1 MSFNIDN
8 YISNLAY
15 INKDFNS
22 TWEEILETVP
32 KLTDKWVPSEAN
44 ESDPLVVLLKELGIV
59 TDKLNYNID
68 KNVLETFPDL
78 LTQLRAAY
86 SVFSSMGY
94 VPQWYRSALLNVN
107 IIYSGGAGS
116 TGSSSL
122 TEGTG
127 SKFNLK
133 KFTEVCDT
141 NTNIVYTLL
150 KDTTFTL
157 GTPVQESVLAME
169 GTIND
174 LTVNGNTLIDAN
186 YLDSQNRLYFL
197 QPNIAQNGI
206 FISEDEDFSK
216 VNIEDT
222 NYDSE
227 DTTYNGFNESGTW
240 QRVTNIYQHLPG
252 SKVFQFGID
261 PSTGSAYIQFP
272 EDIGSL
278 IQNGLYIKYILSSGE
293 SGNIKARTLS
303 KFVNA
308 PSLSIKDT
316 DYTVTDENFTVNNA
330 YATQNGKDPETIKEM
345 QANYQRVVGTFN
357 TLVTLKD
364 YENYL
369 YNEEDEFGR
378 PIVSNIKVS
387 DRTCDLYSSYKVKT
401 LTTEAEIKTITTQT
415 KDDLT
420 AYELR
425 LYPLKP
431 VNSVVDYTTFKNT
444 FEYVND
450 DSPVITAEDTTEKKL
465 DRKFTSGLEDAVSQ
479 AKTVLHDFKKPSG
492 TPIFL
497 DYELVGEIYL
507 HKSLSKAEA
516 AEVRNNVVQAI
527 YKNFNARELTF
538 GKEIDYSEM
547 VDIIK
552 ASDPRIQYVALRPIE
567 YTVSD
572 PTLQLFNSRNGGLD
586 ITSRS
591 ILKGST
597 PWTQYEDML
606 VYWGSNPGQSIGS
619 SSITEC
625 SDSNI
630 SGLYTTPVSN
640 ELFIKSIRPYVDIEG
655 SIPSYTVGKNETLSI
670 ITPGYKTKTTYT
682 NYCYMVWRSK
692 NTEVKADTPYKLDE
706 GEFIRIYERRPEKVT
721 QDDYLLVTLGSGT
734 MVSCNTSFNVV
745 FDKNEITGESEN
757 IGYIVDST
765 GKNIINMSTSIAV
778 SVIEP
783 DIENI
788 NSVLTDKAAYA
799 KGIKVA
805 TNSQGLCEML
815 GEVVDLKD
823 DEQYTPLKYT
833 LNIGEYLLWTNDTD
847 VVLEVGTVGEGNTI
861 IKTQNVELNVPLLTG
876 DADLNKIVFA
886 HCNNDILQ
894 YRANTISSFGEGY
907 TLQVDGT
914 SSLISKDSYKSNSV
928 FELVDVTKI
937 QYKNSDAEE
946 WQTLPGK
953 DESETYQASLCLAL
967 AAGGSTVQTLYNN
980 QKIEISLARLKFDE
994 KGVVINPY
1002 EFAEFKKG
1010 VTKEKA
1016 LSITLDSSKKS
1027 EKSNIYILQSTS
1039 TILYPGGPALQLLP
1053 AESVG
1058 CVVKTLDLP
1067 ASSLSTQAGFINV
1080 SSTTTIPS
1088 GGGFYIF
1095 PAIITENDKK
1105 VVRYYIFQSDSDN
1118 TISLDA
1124 IEELKGAQVG
1134 QIKKLVEKAEIYKRD
1149 ATSGTF
1155 SFISASSLF
1164 PEESSNHI
1172 KLTTDLVYNLDY
1184 DPLYEPS
1191 DSELIKDPSTP
1202 ASFFKDSHVCNK
1214 YVLPRLYVEENR
1226 VEQDPL
1232 RKLVISTLS
1241 IRE

>member
-107 IIYSGGAGS
+107 IIYNGGAGS
-116 TGSSSL
+116 IGSSSL

-127 SKFNLK
+127 AEFKLK

-157 GTPVQESVLAME
+157 GNPVQESVLAME

-206 FISEDEDFSK
+206 FISEDKDFSK

-222 NYDSE
+222 SYDSE
-227 DTTYNGFNESGTW
+227 DTTYDGFNESGTW

-308 PSLSIKDT
+308 PSLSIEDT

-369 YNEEDEFGR
+369 YSEEDEVGR
-378 PIVSNIKVS
+378 PVVSNIKVS

-401 LTTEAEIKTITTQT
+401 LTTEAEIKTITAQT
-415 KDDLT
+415 NDALT
-420 AYELR
+420 ADELR

-431 VNSVVDYTTFKNT
+431 VDSVVDYATFKKT

-450 DSPVITAEDTTEKKL
+450 DSPITTTEDTTERKL
-465 DRKFTSGLEDAVSQ
+465 DRKFTSGLEDTVSQ

-492 TPIFL
+492 APIFL

-547 VDIIK
+547 VDAIK

-567 YTVSD
+567 YKVDEDSA
-572 PTLQLFNSRNGGLD
+572 TLQLFNSRNGGLD

-597 PWTQYEDML
+597 PWTQYEDLL
-606 VYWGSNPGQSIGS
+606 VYWGSSNLKFVS
-619 SSITEC
+619 SSS
-625 SDSNI
+625 SDGAS
-630 SGLYTTPVSN
+630 
-640 ELFIKSIRPYVDIEG
+640 IKSIRPYVDINFGDGEKG
-655 SIPSYTVGKNETLSI
+655 QRSISSYTVGKNETLSI
-670 ITPGYKTKTTYT
+670 ITPGYRTKTTYT
-682 NYCYMVWRSK
+682 NYCYMVWKSR
-692 NTEVKADTPYKLDE
+692 TAEIKADAPYKLGQE
-706 GEFIRIYERRPEKVT
+706 ESIRIYKRRPENTT
-721 QDDYLLVTLGSGT
+721 QDDYLLIELGQDT
-734 MVSCNTSFNVV
+734 VVSCNTSFNVV
-745 FDKNEITGESEN
+745 FQKNESTGESED
-757 IGYIVDST
+757 IGYVVDST

-788 NSVLTDKAAYA
+788 NSVLTDKVAYA
-799 KGIKVA
+799 KGIKIA
-805 TNSQGLCEML
+805 TNSQGLRDML
-815 GEVVDLKD
+815 NNESTSEG
-823 DEQYTPLKYT
+823 KYT

-847 VVLEVGTVGEGNTI
+847 VVLEVGTIGEGNTI
-861 IKTQNVELNVPLLTG
+861 IKRSGNSNLGVSLLTG
-876 DADLNKIVFA
+876 DTDLNKIDFT
-886 HCNNDILQ
+886 HCDNDVLQ

-907 TLQVDGT
+907 TLQMDGT
-914 SSLISKDSYKSNSV
+914 SPFISEKYYEPDSV
-928 FELVDVTKI
+928 FELVDVTEI
-937 QYKNSDAEE
+937 QYKNSDMEK

-953 DESETYQASLCLAL
+953 DKDEAYQASLCLAL
-967 AAGGSTVQTLYNN
+967 TVGGGVVQTLYDN
-980 QKIEISLARLKFDE
+980 QKIDISLSD
-994 KGVVINPY
+994 G
-1002 EFAEFKKG
+1002 
-1010 VTKEKA
+1010 
-1016 LSITLDSSKKS
+1016 SSKTL
-1027 EKSNIYILQSTS
+1027 EKSTSSDSGNLYVVQSTS
-1039 TILYPGGPALQLLP
+1039 IISYPGGPALQLLP
-1053 AESVG
+1053 AESAGLVIR
-1058 CVVKTLDLP
+1058 TLEVP
-1067 ASSLSTQAGFINV
+1067 ASSLSTQTGFINV

-1105 VVRYYIFQSDSDN
+1105 VVRYYIFQSDPSS
-1118 TISLDA
+1118 TSSLDVV
-1124 IEELKGAQVG
+1124 EELKGAQVG
-1134 QIKKLVEKAEIYKRD
+1134 QIKKLVEGAKIYRRED
-1149 ATSGTF
+1149 GGTF
-1155 SFISASSLF
+1155 SSILVSSLF
-1164 PEESSNHI
+1164 PDGSLNHI
-1172 KLTTDLVYNLDY
+1172 KLDTDLVYNLDY

-1191 DSELIKDPSTP
+1191 DSELIEDPTIP
-1202 ASFFKDSHVCNK
+1202 ASFFKDPHVCNK
-1214 YVLPRLYVEENR
+1214 YVLPRLYAEENKIER
-1226 VEQDPL
+1226 DPL
-1232 RKLVISTLS
+1232 EKLVISTLS

>member
-107 IIYSGGAGS
+107 IIYNGGAGS

-227 DTTYNGFNESGTW
+227 DTTYDGFNESDTW

-308 PSLSIKDT
+308 PSLSIEGT

-369 YNEEDEFGR
+369 YNEEDEVGR
-378 PIVSNIKVS
+378 PVVSNIKVS

-401 LTTEAEIKTITTQT
+401 LTTETEIKTITTQT
-415 KDDLT
+415 NDALT

-431 VNSVVDYTTFKNT
+431 VNSVVDYATFKNT

-450 DSPVITAEDTTEKKL
+450 DSPVTTVEDTAEKRL
-465 DRKFTSGLEDAVSQ
+465 DRNFTSGLEYVVSQ
-479 AKTVLHDFKKPSG
+479 AKTILHDFKKPSG
-492 TPIFL
+492 APIFL

-547 VDIIK
+547 VDVIK
-552 ASDPRIQYVALRPIE
+552 ASDPRIQYVALRPID
-567 YTVSD
+567 YKVDTT
-572 PTLQLFNSRNGGLD
+572 TLDLFTKRSGGLD

-606 VYWGSNPGQSIGS
+606 VYWGSNPVGDPVGS
-619 SSITEC
+619 PHLTNVTVFN
-625 SDSNI
+625 DTDN
-630 SGLYTTPVSN
+630 LYTTPVSN
-640 ELFIKSIRPYVDIEG
+640 ELFIKSIQPYVDIASDKG
-655 SIPSYTVGKNETLSI
+655 RYAVGKNETLSI
-670 ITPGYKTKTTYT
+670 ITPGYRTKTTYT
-682 NYCYMVWRSK
+682 NYCYMVWSGRK
-692 NTEVKADTPYKLDE
+692 TDVKADTPYKLGSNE
-706 GEFIRIYERRPEKVT
+706 YIRIYERRPENTT
-721 QDDYLLVTLGSGT
+721 QEESLLIELKPNTVI
-734 MVSCNTSFNVV
+734 SCNKDYTAEDLN
-745 FDKNEITGESEN
+745 KSE
-757 IGYIVDST
+757 T
-765 GKNIINMSTSIAV
+765 AAINMSTSVAI
-778 SVIEP
+778 SVVEP
-783 DIENI
+783 DIEPI
-788 NSVLTDKAAYA
+788 NSVLIDKAAYA
-799 KGIKVA
+799 KGIKIA
-805 TNSQGLCEML
+805 TNSQGLCEVL
-815 GEVVDLKD
+815 NAASKGS
-823 DEQYTPLKYT
+823 YT
-833 LNIGEYLLWTNDTD
+833 LNIGEYLLWTNDVD
-847 VVLEVGTVGEGNTI
+847 VVLEIGTIGEGNTI
-861 IKTQNVELNVPLLTG
+861 SKEATSSGLNIPLLAG
-876 DADLNKIVFA
+876 DTDLNKIVFA
-886 HCNNDILQ
+886 HCDNNILQ
-894 YRANTISSFGEGY
+894 YRANTISSFGERY
-907 TLQVDGT
+907 TIRGIKGKEEI
-914 SSLISKDSYKSNSV
+914 LINKAS
-928 FELVDVTKI
+928 
-937 QYKNSDAEE
+937 YKNSLVFNLDSTIEKIE
-946 WQTLPGK
+946 YTQTPEDSESWQTLLGK
-953 DESETYQASLCLAL
+953 AEGEAYQASLCLAL
-967 AAGGSTVQTLYNN
+967 TVGGDTVQTLWDN
-980 QKIEISLARLKFDE
+980 QKVQLTCARLKCSSPSLGE
-994 KGVVINPY
+994 TEAPLVTPY
-1002 EFAEFKKG
+1002 EFAEFNAG
-1010 VTKEKA
+1010 
-1016 LSITLDSSKKS
+1016 KS
-1027 EKSNIYILQSTS
+1027 EINSIILEGETATGNNLRIIQSTS
-1039 TILYPGGPALQLLP
+1039 TVLYPGGPALQLLP

-1058 CVVKTLDLP
+1058 CIIKASDLP
-1067 ASSLSTQAGFINV
+1067 ADSLSTQTGFINV
-1080 SSTTTIPS
+1080 GNNTKIPS

-1095 PAIITENDKK
+1095 PAIITEESSK
-1105 VVRYYIFQSDSDN
+1105 VIRYYIFKSDIN
-1118 TISLDA
+1118 GTTSLTVA
-1124 IEELKGAQVG
+1124 AELKDAQVG
-1134 QIKKLVEKAEIYKRD
+1134 QIKKLAGGATIWNVKSSSSQKISDLLGKQTYKKLAED
-1149 ATSGTF
+1149 E
-1155 SFISASSLF
+1155 L
-1164 PEESSNHI
+1164 
-1172 KLTTDLVYNLDY
+1172 YNLDY
-1184 DPLYEPS
+1184 DPLYEP
-1191 DSELIKDPSTP
+1191 DNSELIENPMNP

-1214 YVLPRLYVEENR
+1214 YVLPRLYAGAE
-1226 VEQDPL
+1226 DPL
-1232 RKLVISTLS
+1232 KNLVISTLS